1 MLQIPEQSFEAL
13 AYCFHDWL
21 DAGWRIECG
30 GNNQVSPQKV
40 QEVLRWFYEGRRRRD
55 ARKSG
60 AADGTIAR
68 LYGRLLDFLTENP
81 HWPSPRCA
89 CGLGLWHRTICRIW
103 DTYHAP
109 AIAKGK
115 ATQQRNRK
123 QLYADAFFEMAA
135 TKLKTTGFC
144 QCGCGQRTTRLRHD
158 DPVYG
163 QKAGD
168 FKRYVQ
174 GHYMAQ
180 ITRKRLAEDPTY
192 RPQSVRAAEREEL
205 AEEISAFL
213 AHGNPTSMRV
223 IHRHFA
229 GRGFEPE
236 AITRLVRRHEGTEN
250 LRTIDEEAADI
261 FFQTT
266 QAMNTITTAPQLD
279 IATQAQQFCR
289 LIQQGIDAWT
299 DAGKLLVAMIEAEPN
314 ARQTILDLNPDVT
327 EEILARFEAIGRNQL
342 HPKTLLNNSPGM
354 RRLRALPFSE
364 QTKFLQQPVPVL
376 IKTQAG
382 VDTLNVAVKNLT
394 AQQAMQVFTPNGVR
408 SAEAQR
414 AWIESRRNGKR
425 PAQGTPYTI
434 KGGKVTFRA
443 DCEMTAR
450 ELAQVLA
457 QLS

>member
-1 MLQIPEQSFEAL
+1 MLQISEQSFEAL
-13 AYCFHDWL
+13 IYCFVE
-21 DAGWRIECG
+21 WRYWQCRA
-30 GNNQVSPQKV
+30 NNRIKPNR
-40 QEVLRWFYEGRRRRD
+40 LRTILRMVYEGRRLHGIMREAGEHHRTLAILRRD
-55 ARKSG
+55 
-60 AADGTIAR
+60 
-68 LYGRLLDFLTENP
+68 LNNFLLGHDQ
-81 HWPSPRCA
+81 WPAPICA
-89 CGLGLWHRTICRIW
+89 CGLPLFHHSVCPVW
-103 DTYHAP
+103 DTYHAG
-109 AIAKGK
+109 AVARGHVTQSQ
-115 ATQQRNRK
+115 AAQQR
-123 QLYADAFFEMAA
+123 YADAFFEMAA
-135 TKLKTTGFC
+135 TNLKTTGIC

-168 FKRYVQ
+168 FKRFVQ

-180 ITRKRLAEDPTY
+180 LTRKRLAADPNY
-192 RPQSVRAAEREEL
+192 RPQSARAAEREEL
-205 AEEISAFL
+205 AEEISEFL

-236 AITRLVRRHEGTEN
+236 AISRLVRRHEGTEN
-250 LRTIDEEAADI
+250 LRAIDEETADI

-266 QAMNTITTAPQLD
+266 QAMNALTSTPKTDL
-279 IATQAQQFCR
+279 ATQAQQFCR

-425 PAQGTPYTI
+425 PAQGAPYTI
-434 KGGKVTFRA
+434 KGSKVTFRA